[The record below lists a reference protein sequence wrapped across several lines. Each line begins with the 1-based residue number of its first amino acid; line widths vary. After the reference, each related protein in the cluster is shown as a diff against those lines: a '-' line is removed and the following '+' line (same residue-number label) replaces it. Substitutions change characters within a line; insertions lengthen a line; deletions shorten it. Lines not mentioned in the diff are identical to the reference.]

1 MSNIFELRQSKLTLD
16 KAEFEMKKID
26 KQLVN
31 FNPGFDLIRELEL
44 LWEWFEQSVKQ
55 YNYTIEEATDIYS
68 YLLHV
73 RRKEAQENVK
83 YMLKNEL

>member
-55 YNYTIEEATDIYS
+55 YNYTIEEATDIYIVI
-68 YLLHV
+68 YF
-73 RRKEAQENVK
+73 
-83 YMLKNEL
+83 MLGEKKHKKM